1 MIFNRIKQ
9 GLLYA
14 FGTYSEDNNKIV
26 KEILSKEEFEIFN
39 SMMEYDKIHS
49 FRLLKFVKESSL
61 LKENKLYWK
70 LALLHDCGKGKVT
83 FFRRVKKVLSSDK
96 KLEGHTDEGYIKLK
110 AINLELA
117 LLCQRHHDTASDPE
131 MIEFQKLDD
140 K

>member
-14 FGTYSEDNNKIV
+14 FGSYSEGNNKIV
-26 KEILSKEEFEIFN
+26 KKILSKEEFEIFN

-49 FRLLKFVKESSL
+49 FRLLEFVKESAL
-61 LKENKLYWK
+61 LKENRLYWK
-70 LALLHDCGKGKVT
+70 LALLHDCGKGNVT
-83 FFRRVKKVLSSDK
+83 FFRRVKKVISSDR
-96 KLEGHTDEGYIKLK
+96 KLEGHTEAGYLKLK
-110 AINLELA
+110 NINLELA